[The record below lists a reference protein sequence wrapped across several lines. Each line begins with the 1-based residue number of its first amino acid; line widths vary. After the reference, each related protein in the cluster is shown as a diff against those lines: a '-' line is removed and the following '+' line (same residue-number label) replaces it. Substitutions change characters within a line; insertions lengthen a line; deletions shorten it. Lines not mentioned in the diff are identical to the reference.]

1 MAIRQAAGN
10 GAMEA
15 SKPLRNAM
23 RNRLKLV
30 AVIAAVC
37 GGWAVS
43 QMTFAADQPAGPSV
57 SRSVAKQL
65 KAAQDAV
72 VQKHFDEALG
82 KINEAKAASGEKTAY
97 DNYVI
102 DVILIQ
108 IYQGKNDIADLV
120 QTLGV
125 AAQSQ
130 YVTNEQ

>member
-1 MAIRQAAGN
+1 MAKRQAAGN
-10 GAMEA
+10 GAIGA
-15 SKPLRNAM
+15 SKPLRKPM

-30 AVIAAVC
+30 AVIASICSSVLVC
-37 GGWAVS
+37 HT
-43 QMTFAADQPAGPSV
+43 TFAADQPAGPTV

-82 KINEAKAASGEKTAY
+82 KINEAKAVSGEKTAY

-108 IYQGKNDIADLV
+108 IYQGKNDIAD
-120 QTLGV
+120 
-125 AAQSQ
+125 
-130 YVTNEQ
+130 